1 MVQPSGHIA
10 RRAAVDIGPGTLY
23 DYEVRLVMIRR
34 RHSAVTPIVSPE
46 MKAADM
52 TSRCSMQ
59 QKKQRTPTSGS
70 ARRRVKSANA
80 QATEIVTPTGQI
92 ATLGD
97 RVAEPEHTKEEAIRT
112 RAYYLFLER
121 GARAGHE
128 LDDWLRA
135 ESEVRA

>member
-1 MVQPSGHIA
+1 V
-10 RRAAVDIGPGTLY
+10 VDIAPGKLY
-23 DYEVRLVMIRR
+23 DYEVRLATMRR
-34 RHSAVTPIVSPE
+34 RHSAATPIVSPE
-46 MKAADM
+46 MQAADI

-59 QKKQRTPTSGS
+59 QKKQRTPASGS

-80 QATEIVTPTGQI
+80 QPADVVTATEKI
-92 ATLGD
+92 ATFD
-97 RVAEPEHTKEEAIRT
+97 ERVAAPESSSEEAIRT

-135 ESEVRA
+135 ESEIRA